1 MLNPN
6 RIHVM
11 TAEKALKA
19 VYDDASEKAIEH
31 VLADLRH
38 LCDARRLDFA
48 KIDRR
53 AYRNYADEMA
63 GAA

>member
-1 MLNPN
+1 MLNPD
-6 RIHVM
+6 RIRVA

-19 VYDDASEKAIEH
+19 VYDDTSDTAIADM
-31 VLADLRH
+31 LSDLRH

-63 GAA
+63 GAS

>member
-6 RIHVM
+6 RIHVT
-11 TAEKALKA
+11 TAEKALKS
-19 VYDDASEKAIEH
+19 VYDDTSEKAIEH
-31 VLADLRH
+31 ALSDLRH

-63 GAA
+63 GAP